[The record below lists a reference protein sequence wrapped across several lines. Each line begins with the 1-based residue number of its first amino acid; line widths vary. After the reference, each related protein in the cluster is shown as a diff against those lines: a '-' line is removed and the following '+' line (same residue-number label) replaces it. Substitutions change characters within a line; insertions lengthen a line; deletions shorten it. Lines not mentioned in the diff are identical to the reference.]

1 MITTKRV
8 LLGVAAVLVV
18 ALLGFYIV
26 RTYALLP
33 EGVVLSGLDRA
44 VADSVTRDDLA
55 DLPDGIHVM
64 LCGAGSPLP
73 DINRSGPCV
82 AVQAGEH
89 LYIIDAGTNGAR
101 NLGRFF
107 VDAGRTEAV
116 FLTHVHSDHIDGL
129 GELGILRWLNGGSD
143 RPLPVHGPPVITGV
157 VAGFNQAYAPDI
169 GYRVAHQGPEVARE
183 SGSGLEAFPFQM
195 PSNGELQT
203 VLETPDGV
211 RISAF
216 EVDHAPVTEA
226 VGYRIDYKG
235 LSVAVSGDTKK
246 SANLIQHSR
255 GVDLLLHE
263 ALAIHLTDRIA
274 DAAESAGDA
283 RTAQTMRDVASYH
296 ATPVEAAESAAEAGA
311 AHLLYYHIAPQL
323 PNAALEKIFLKGTG
337 DVYDG
342 KITLGTDGTLIS
354 LPFEE

>member
-1 MITTKRV
+1 MATTKKV
-8 LLGVAAVLVV
+8 LLGVAAVLVAAV
-18 ALLGFYIV
+18 LGFYLV
-26 RTYALLP
+26 ATHGLLP
-33 EGVVLSGLDRA
+33 ESLILRGLDNA
-44 VADSVTRDDLA
+44 VADSLTRDDLA
-55 DLPDGIHVM
+55 DQPDGLHVM

-89 LYIIDAGTNGAR
+89 LYIVDAGTNGAR

-129 GELGILRWLNGGSD
+129 GELAMIRWLNSGSD
-143 RPLPVHGPPVITGV
+143 QPLPVYGPPIISEI
-157 VAGFNQAYAPDI
+157 VAGFNRAYAPDI
-169 GYRVAHQGPEVARE
+169 GYRVLHQPDAVRATG
-183 SGSGLEAFPFQM
+183 GGLEAFTFEM
-195 PSNGELQT
+195 PVEGELKT

-211 RISAF
+211 RVSAF
-216 EVDHAPVTEA
+216 KVDHEPVDEA

-235 LSVAVSGDTKK
+235 LSVAISGDTKK
-246 SANLIQHSR
+246 STNLIEQSR

-263 ALAIHLTDRIA
+263 ALDNRLTERIA
-274 DAAESAGDA
+274 AAAESVGDDDA
-283 RTAQTMRDVASYH
+283 AQTMRDIGSYH
-296 ATPVEAAESAAEAGA
+296 ATPVQAAESAAEAGA

-323 PNAALEKIFLKGTG
+323 PNAAMERLFLKGTS

-342 KITLGTDGTLIS
+342 KITVGTDGTLITM
-354 LPFEE
+354 PVEE